1 LRSYFRDLPEIRA
14 FAEEDILHLSGNW
27 KYEHMKYP
35 IAWSLFLVA
44 AVGCGEVSTKDEPDA
59 GTEPDA
65 GAEQP
70 VKVRV
75 LGVEGAQSTPTGN
88 PDPKA
93 IAIFVGA
100 DGSVIKDGVV
110 GPQGESESLMPEG
123 GMIQTIQAT
132 ETSATTRVV
141 IIMNFHDVKPGD
153 IVGAGPSL
161 LLPDRRGEMSP
172 MTGTFTASTGYT
184 HAFETDCGLTGSDGP
199 TVTMPLYPNC
209 RGTTVDLLAIQ
220 TPVQPSRLQPRF
232 LSMSFPFVA
241 NGAFTISGNWVEMA
255 PFTVALTNTPDDISA
270 VTFRRWTQLKSGPSS
285 RVASQSVTTND
296 PPAGTVSATLRY
308 PQGVGNRAIVSAEL
322 SKVGAAPQRID
333 VQTQDVGNAQG
344 IDASDLPLPWL
355 SGVRFS
361 AAQRKLTWTEAG
373 TGTPDLR
380 VGVGQFRYTRGEVMY
395 AVTVYDFSA
404 PTATPEMIFPALP
417 PAYAEFDPAQ
427 QPEAPTGSAGIVG
440 YIDQSDIDGYAQGRT
455 QGFSLV
461 TQTGTTAAF
470 TDRAFRRRTTL
481 ALSSQ

>member
-1 LRSYFRDLPEIRA
+1 MRIAA
-14 FAEEDILHLSGNW
+14 FTGEELLNLSGNW

-35 IAWSLFLVA
+35 VACSLFLVA

-59 GTEPDA
+59 GPEPDGPPA
-65 GAEQP
+65 VEQP

-75 LGVEGAQSTPTGN
+75 LGVEGARSTPTGN

-93 IAIFVGA
+93 IAIFVGP

-110 GPQGESESLMPEG
+110 GSQGESESLMPQG
-123 GMIQTIQAT
+123 GMLQTLQVT
-132 ETSATTRVV
+132 ETSMTTRAV

-153 IVGAGPSL
+153 MVSAGIL
-161 LLPDRRGEMSP
+161 LPLPDRRGEMSP
-172 MTGTFTASTGYT
+172 MTGTFTATAGYT
-184 HAFETDCGLTGSDGP
+184 HAFETNCGQTGSEGP
-199 TVTMPLYPNC
+199 TVTTPLYPNC

-220 TPVQPSRLQPRF
+220 TPIQPSRLQPRF

-241 NGAFTISGNWVEMA
+241 DGAFTISGNWVEMA
-255 PFTVALTNTPDDISA
+255 PFTVGLTNTPDDLTA

-285 RVASQSVTTND
+285 LVALQSVTTNE

-322 SKVGAAPQRID
+322 SKDRAASQRID
-333 VQTQDVGNAQG
+333 VQTQNVGNAQG
-344 IDASDLPLPWL
+344 IDASELPLPWL

-361 AAQRKLTWTEAG
+361 GAERKLTWIEDG

-380 VGVGQFRYTRGEVMY
+380 VGVGIFRYTRGAVMY
-395 AVTVYDFSA
+395 SVTVYDFSA

-427 QPEAPTGSAGIVG
+427 QTQAPTADTGLVG
-440 YIDQSDIDGYAQGRT
+440 YIDQSDIDGYAQART
-455 QGFSLV
+455 QGLSLV

-470 TDRAFRRRTTL
+470 SERAFRRRTTF
-481 ALSSQ
+481 ALSSR